1 MTGPPRRDFP
11 PIVEA
16 IDWHE
21 GMLLAPQHFQQ
32 LSLRHEGMLHY
43 HAAALSPFHWGVLRL
58 GLNGAAITQGLLRVE
73 ELEAVLP
80 DGLIVSREAGDP
92 EPLEVDLQPYAAAA
106 NGGGTTVFLA
116 VPARRPGLSPLQE
129 ELPRYRSI
137 DGGAVVDESSGE
149 GEVLIPRLRPCPALL
164 VGEAPAQR
172 YSAIPIA
179 RVRQADQKFRLDE
192 SWEPPALRVPSGSPL
207 GRVAAEVAE
216 RLRKKA
222 GVLSDRT
229 RARGVAQPAQ
239 MLETQLMIH
248 SLMGAL
254 PRLEAELATG
264 VAHPFALYL
273 ALCEVAG
280 HAAAVGHGLVPPIF
294 PPYDHADPMAAFARV
309 RDFILRVASEGVSE
323 SYSPFRFYFEHG
335 FYSLGFDESW
345 RNLPLVLGVRG
356 QAGMSEDETEAWV
369 EQSLIGSQSLIPG
382 MRDRRVLG
390 ARRRRIEREG
400 DLVPAGGVLLFALE
414 PDPEFIQPGQILQV
428 WNAADRGETP
438 RVIEIVL
445 YVKVPR

>member
-1 MTGPPRRDFP
+1 
-11 PIVEA
+11 
-16 IDWHE
+16 
-21 GMLLAPQHFQQ
+21 
-32 LSLRHEGMLHY
+32 
-43 HAAALSPFHWGVLRL
+43 
-58 GLNGAAITQGLLRVE
+58 
-73 ELEAVLP
+73 
-80 DGLIVSREAGDP
+80 
-92 EPLEVDLQPYAAAA
+92 
-106 NGGGTTVFLA
+106 
-116 VPARRPGLSPLQE
+116 
-129 ELPRYRSI
+129 
-137 DGGAVVDESSGE
+137 
-149 GEVLIPRLRPCPALL
+149 
-164 VGEAPAQR
+164 
-172 YSAIPIA
+172 
-179 RVRQADQKFRLDE
+179 
-192 SWEPPALRVPSGSPL
+192 
-207 GRVAAEVAE
+207 VAE
-216 RLRKKA
+216 RLRKKT
-222 GVLSDRT
+222 GVLTDRT

-254 PRLEAELATG
+254 PRLEAVLATG

-280 HAAAVGHGLVPPIF
+280 HAAAVGHGFVPPIF
-294 PPYDHADPMAAFARV
+294 PAYDHADPMAAFARV

-356 QAGMSEDETEAWV
+356 QAGMSEEETEAWV

-390 ARRRRIEREG
+390 ARRNRIEREG
-400 DLVPAGGVLLFALE
+400 DLVPAGGVLLFSLT
-414 PDPEFIQPGQILQV
+414 PDPEFIQPGQVLQV

-438 RVIEIVL
+438 RVVEIVL

>member
-1 MTGPPRRDFP
+1 MSDPRRDFP

-32 LSLRHEGMLHY
+32 LSLRHEGMLSY

-58 GLNGAAITQGLLRVE
+58 RIDGAAITQGVLRVD

-80 DGLIVSREAGDP
+80 DGLIVSREPGDP
-92 EPLEVDLQPYAAAA
+92 EPLEVELQPHAAAVD
-106 NGGGTTVFLA
+106 GGGATVFLA
-116 VPARRPGLSPLQE
+116 VPARRSGLSPLQE
-129 ELPRYRSI
+129 DLPRYRSV
-137 DGGAVVDESSGE
+137 DGGPVVDESSGE
-149 GEVLIPRLRPCPALL
+149 GEVLIPRLRPCPVLL

-192 SWEPPALRVPSGSPL
+192 SWEPPSLRVPLGSPL

-216 RLRKKA
+216 RLRKKT
-222 GVLSDRT
+222 GVLADRT

-248 SLMGAL
+248 SLMGSL
-254 PRLEAELATG
+254 PRLEAVLATG

-280 HAAAVGHGLVPPIF
+280 HAAAVGHGLIPPIF
-294 PPYDHADPMAAFARV
+294 PAYDHADPMAAFARV

-414 PDPEFIQPGQILQV
+414 PDPEFIQPGQVLQV

-438 RVIEIVL
+438 RVTEIVL